1 MSLVGPRPLPC
12 YEVDLFKPWQHTRH
26 DMKPGITGFW
36 QVFGRSAVSH
46 VDTILMD
53 IFYIMN
59 WSLALDL
66 RILARTVL
74 VMLTGRGGK

>member
-1 MSLVGPRPLPC
+1 
-12 YEVDLFKPWQHTRH
+12 
-26 DMKPGITGFW
+26 MKPGITGFW